1 MNFKDTGS
9 RIQELRKTRFH
20 NRVSF
25 AQALQTSDENIKRIE
40 SGKGLPSIDLL
51 IKMALTL
58 EVSTDYI
65 LFGQLMNPEDEASIS
80 LIRLHQQLSHAGK
93 KALHKIATEIYI
105 LEKGIK

>member
-1 MNFKDTGS
+1 MNLKDTGN

-65 LFGQLMNPEDEASIS
+65 LFGNLMSPDDEANTS
-80 LIRLHQQLSHAGK
+80 LIRLQQELSPAGK
-93 KALHKIATEIYI
+93 RALHKIAMEIYI
-105 LEKGIK
+105 LEKG